1 MPPALHG
8 TGNPLPTE
16 RDRLARVAIVG
27 GGPGGLFTAYELQRL
42 VDRPVEVTVYES
54 SDRLGGKV
62 STMRFA
68 SLDARY
74 EAGAAELYDY
84 SHFGHD
90 PLKELVEELGLPVRP
105 MGGSAMIVDGRVV
118 ANTDDL
124 RVRMGLNGEA
134 SLLEFDRLARDCMTP
149 SEFYSSGDGDLPV
162 AATPPGSFD
171 AFLGTIECGQ
181 ARRFIEQLIH
191 SDLAAETHQTNDA
204 YGLQNYLM
212 NDPSYMRLY
221 AIEGGNQRL
230 VDEVAGRLAAC
241 VRIGHRVESIE
252 GDSCGG
258 LVVRHSAGG
267 DRGEE
272 RYDAVVV
279 ALPHNQVPG
288 VRFGGGRLQ
297 EAISQHH
304 SHHDHP
310 AHYLRAT
317 VLFDRPFWRD
327 SLAESF
333 WMLDQFGG
341 CCLYDESWRDPL
353 ASHGILGW
361 LIGGDSARDLA
372 GRTDD
377 EIVRT
382 VLGSLPKFLSDAL
395 STGRARMVEAR
406 VHRWIGAVSAL
417 PGGWTAMPIEQRHQ
431 PDPVG
436 HPGLF
441 MVGDYLYD
449 STLNGVHDAAARVAA
464 WIAAELADGRLPQR
478 RADRGACDA

>member
-1 MPPALHG
+1 MPQAVHG
-8 TGNPLPTE
+8 TRTPLTPE
-16 RDRLARVAIVG
+16 RDRLARIAIVG
-27 GGPGGLFTAYELQRL
+27 GGPGGLFTAYGLQRL
-42 VDRPVEVTVYES
+42 VDRPVEVTVYEA
-54 SDRLGGKV
+54 SDRIGGKV

-90 PLKELVEELGLPVRP
+90 PLKELVEELGLPIRA
-105 MGGSAMIVDGRVV
+105 MGGSAMIVDGCVV

-124 RVRMGLNGEA
+124 RVRVGPTAEA
-134 SLLEFDRLARDCMTP
+134 SLLEFDRLARDRMTP
-149 SEFYSSGDGDLPV
+149 SEFYSSGDGDLPIS
-162 AATPPGSFD
+162 AASAGRFD
-171 AFLGTIECGQ
+171 ALLGTIGCAH
-181 ARRFIEQLIH
+181 ARRFVEHLIH
-191 SDLAAETHQTNDA
+191 SDLAAEVHQTNDA

-230 VDEVAGRLAAC
+230 VDELAARLAASI
-241 VRIGHRVESIE
+241 RIGHRVESIE
-252 GDSCGG
+252 GESCGG
-258 LVVRHSAGG
+258 LVVTHSAGG

-279 ALPHNQVPG
+279 ALPHNQVLG
-288 VRFGGGRLQ
+288 VKFGGERLQ

-317 VLFDRPFWRD
+317 LLFDRPFWRD
-327 SLAESF
+327 ALSESF
-333 WMLDQFGG
+333 WMLDRFGG

-361 LIGGDSARDLA
+361 LIGGEAARDLA
-372 GRTDD
+372 GETDD
-377 EIVRT
+377 EIVRA
-382 VLGSLPKFLSDAL
+382 VLGSLPPFLTDAL
-395 STGRARMVEAR
+395 SAGRARMFEAR
-406 VHRWIGAVSAL
+406 VHRWIGAVSAM
-417 PGGWTAMPIEQRHQ
+417 PGGWTAMPVDRRHR

-449 STLNGVHDAAARVAA
+449 STLNGVLDSAERVAS
-464 WIAAELADGRLPQR
+464 WIAAGLADGWLPQR
-478 RADRGACDA
+478 RAERGACNA

>member
-1 MPPALHG
+1 MPIPVHVTG
-8 TGNPLPTE
+8 TPLTAQ
-16 RDRLARVAIVG
+16 RDRLARIAIVG

-42 VDRPVEVTVYES
+42 VDRPVEVTVYEA

-90 PLKELVEELGLPVRP
+90 PLRELVEELGLPVRP
-105 MGGSAMIVDGRVV
+105 MGGSAMIVDGRVM

-124 RVRMGLNGEA
+124 RVRMGPKGEA
-134 SLLEFDRLARDCMTP
+134 ALREFDRLARECMTP
-149 SEFYSSGDGDLPV
+149 GEFYSSGDGDLPMS
-162 AATPPGSFD
+162 AGSAGRFD
-171 AFLGTIECGQ
+171 ALLGTMDCPE

-230 VDEVAGRLAAC
+230 VDELAARLAAS

-252 GDSCGG
+252 GDSRRG

-267 DRGEE
+267 DHGEG

-288 VRFGGGRLQ
+288 VKFGGGRLQ

-333 WMLDQFGG
+333 WMLDRFDG

-361 LIGGDSARDLA
+361 LIGGDAARDLA
-372 GRTDD
+372 AETDD

-382 VLGSLPKFLSDAL
+382 VLGSLPPFLSDAL
-395 STGRARMVEAR
+395 STGGSRMVEAR

-417 PGGWTAMPIEQRHQ
+417 PGGWTAMPVERRHQ

-449 STLNGVHDAAARVAA
+449 STLNGVLDSAARVAS
-464 WIAAELADGRLPQR
+464 WIAAGLADGCLPQR
-478 RADRGACDA
+478 CAERGVCDA